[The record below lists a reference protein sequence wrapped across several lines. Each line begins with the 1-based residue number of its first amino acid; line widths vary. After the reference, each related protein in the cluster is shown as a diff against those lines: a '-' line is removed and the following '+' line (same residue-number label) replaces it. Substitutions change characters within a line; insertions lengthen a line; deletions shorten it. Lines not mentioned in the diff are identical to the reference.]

1 MHANKPHA
9 CREYKD
15 FRVSTEGQLQ
25 GVGLLIAQD
34 PASGHLVVLAPIKVC
49 VGAWVGR
56 GRAPQ
61 ELHGAERMLPLLC
74 RALPLSAPASCLA
87 TKC

>member
-1 MHANKPHA
+1 MHAHLPAMHANKPHA

-56 GRAPQ
+56 DG
-61 ELHGAERMLPLLC
+61 PLKNQM
-74 RALPLSAPASCLA
+74 ALNVCFPCCVGLSR
-87 TKC
+87 